1 MNKNISITIS
11 VIILCLF
18 VTGCTISRAGSH
30 EEMHP
35 DNINELDYNICRE
48 GTEFKSLDE
57 FKTYLEGI
65 SFEKGDETLS
75 EDEQKSAEF
84 KYGLLKEFYIPL
96 DDLIPM
102 NDSLWERLK
111 SITYIPF
118 WDNNLHRLTYC
129 FDIFTIETVFDSS
142 PTAANDI
149 SGNLAERN
157 TSLPVTDYA
166 AWKAEKSFSPGFL
179 TRTDGNRSAI
189 YTIDNGRVESV
200 KVLAGSCRIHITLN
214 SHPEGKNAAEAA
226 EEFLTSPATAGF
238 AALFSEDDTV
248 FRAAV
253 DKINAGLT
261 GR

>member
-1 MNKNISITIS
+1 MKVKISAIPLILLSAFCLLFSSCNHSPSVPAGSTGQNADTHPVVYEFPSIDDFKTFVATASTDANDYSAPIS
-11 VIILCLF
+11 NLSGAAQWISEVRRDYVLPDSIVDFDSSLYGSL
-18 VTGCTISRAGSH
+18 SRAGFWQG
-30 EEMHP
+30 ENETMHFFF
-35 DNINELDYNICRE
+35 DFNDF
-48 GTEFKSLDE
+48 TF
-57 FKTYLEGI
+57 GI
-65 SFEKGDETLS
+65 DV
-75 EDEQKSAEF
+75 
-84 KYGLLKEFYIPL
+84 
-96 DDLIPM
+96 
-102 NDSLWERLK
+102 
-111 SITYIPF
+111 
-118 WDNNLHRLTYC
+118 LH
-129 FDIFTIETVFDSS
+129 S

-200 KVLAGSCRIHITLN
+200 KVISGSCRVHITLN
-214 SHPEGKNAAEAA
+214 SHPEGKTAAEAA

-253 DKINAGLT
+253 DKINAGLA

>member
-1 MNKNISITIS
+1 MRGTGGKIRRFCVDDVQIRRIRNESKDISHTAYTSLCFLSSVFILQPFAVRTCGQTFAATASTDANDYSAPIS
-11 VIILCLF
+11 NLSGAAQWISEVRRDYVLPDSIVDFDGSLYGSL
-18 VTGCTISRAGSH
+18 SRAGFWQGKN
-30 EEMHP
+30 ETMHFFF
-35 DNINELDYNICRE
+35 DFNDF
-48 GTEFKSLDE
+48 TF
-57 FKTYLEGI
+57 GI
-65 SFEKGDETLS
+65 DV
-75 EDEQKSAEF
+75 
-84 KYGLLKEFYIPL
+84 
-96 DDLIPM
+96 
-102 NDSLWERLK
+102 
-111 SITYIPF
+111 
-118 WDNNLHRLTYC
+118 LH
-129 FDIFTIETVFDSS
+129 S

-149 SGNLAERN
+149 SGILAERN

-200 KVLAGSCRIHITLN
+200 KVISGSCRVHITLN
-214 SHPEGKNAAEAA
+214 SHPEGKTTAEAA

-253 DKINAGLT
+253 DKINAGLA